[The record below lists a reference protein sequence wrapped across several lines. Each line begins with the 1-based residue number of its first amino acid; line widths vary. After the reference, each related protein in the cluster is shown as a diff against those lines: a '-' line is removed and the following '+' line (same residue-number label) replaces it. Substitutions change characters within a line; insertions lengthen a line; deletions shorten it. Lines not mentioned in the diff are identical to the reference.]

1 MTHVSTGKGQLDITR
16 LDTDGRSVKGGLWRT
31 GHRCIWQQQT
41 GLVTALLCYYKL
53 PACCL
58 ILYSRPLELKLS
70 DGNSYIRLERV
81 VLKSYERRLRYS
93 AHSSIGDQTPPQH
106 KQWWQWRR
114 PDARSNTT
122 KAPAPVVPAAA
133 AATVE
138 SREVRLVGPRE
149 TYTWAMWTAGFCGVA
164 QSELPS
170 CQRADL
176 SIQSAARWS
185 CAFFAG
191 LRTVSFL
198 SVFSFYF
205 LHYELLCGQYFTI
218 FCRSLIISYADIAL
232 F

>member
-16 LDTDGRSVKGGLWRT
+16 LDTDGRSVRVVDTGGPDIDASDNNGRVW
-31 GHRCIWQQQT
+31 W
-41 GLVTALLCYYKL
+41 LLCYYKL

-70 DGNSYIRLERV
+70 DGNSYIRLGRV

-122 KAPAPVVPAAA
+122 KAPAPVVPASA

-138 SREVRLVGPRE
+138 SGEVRLFGARE

-164 QSELPS
+164 QS
-170 CQRADL
+170 
-176 SIQSAARWS
+176 
-185 CAFFAG
+185 G
-191 LRTVSFL
+191 LRQQAVDPIRRAAMVICIYYWTANCVVFV
-198 SVFSFYF
+198 SVFPLFP
-205 LHYELLCGQYFTI
+205 LLWTVV
-218 FCRSLIISYADIAL
+218 
-232 F
+232 